1 MTLAS
6 SSVFII
12 IAVVLYILY
21 DRNVVAPPPWMLEA
35 GETWIFYAGM
45 IACIQTFLSVT
56 HFISLHLLSFN
67 DCSLYGAKTKKAYAI
82 VTGASAG
89 IGRSIALEL
98 AKRGMN
104 LIIVARTQQN
114 LDELKEEIHRKYSGE
129 IQVEVCPLDCY
140 KIEASTNSLAN
151 KCKDLKVTM
160 LINNVGCE
168 TGEPE
173 PLELKSSKDM
183 QQIIDLN
190 ITFNAQ
196 LTRACLGSMIENAK
210 ELRVKGIV
218 VNLASQ
224 AALLENPMIS
234 TYSAA
239 KAFNTS
245 FSRALAGE
253 MRNHHKHKG
262 IIHVCNLRPAFV
274 ESAMSGLKANDIKGI
289 LLGVVKPEVFAMHA
303 VNKFGHCDDISP
315 VPWHD
320 MVGTFLSQFCPSKLK
335 ETILYRLSMVR
346 YNKKKVKG
354 EYKRE

>member
-1 MTLAS
+1 
-6 SSVFII
+6 
-12 IAVVLYILY
+12 
-21 DRNVVAPPPWMLEA
+21 
-35 GETWIFYAGM
+35 
-45 IACIQTFLSVT
+45 
-56 HFISLHLLSFN
+56 
-67 DCSLYGAKTKKAYAI
+67 
-82 VTGASAG
+82 
-89 IGRSIALEL
+89 
-98 AKRGMN
+98 
-104 LIIVARTQQN
+104 
-114 LDELKEEIHRKYSGE
+114 
-129 IQVEVCPLDCY
+129 
-140 KIEASTNSLAN
+140 
-151 KCKDLKVTM
+151 M

-262 IIHVCNLRPAFV
+262 IIHVCNLRPAIV
-274 ESAMSGLKANDIKGI
+274 ES
-289 LLGVVKPEVFAMHA
+289 AMHA